1 MEAGLIPFLD
11 LVVDQGLPTLMPLWQ
26 KLENSPLPQPLADA
40 PQSVGQGSTE
50 QAGSPSTLVIIHVFD
65 PERLTSLLRRMK
77 SLPLLHDLV
86 ITTDTSEKALR
97 IEAIHKDILGD
108 GLRLRVD
115 VVANHGRDVLPF
127 WTMLRRYGAGYDYFL
142 KLHLKRTVHWDNCAN
157 SSGESFGGDAGAE
170 WTEDSL
176 RCLIPA
182 SNDACRSLLDWMSE
196 QQLGCLYPRP
206 YSVVARY
213 GWGNDRNFKIAASIL
228 RDFGHDEANLL
239 VPLVFP
245 AGNMF
250 WGSMSHFS
258 PLIPYFSD
266 ADLYPQ
272 EPLPTDGTF
281 LHATE
286 RCLSFLMASKGV
298 NVGILFPPAAANGD
312 SDVLRTLAL
321 DLAGLTSSGTDPTAG
336 TMGTGAFAL
345 NGLYLRLILEAR
357 EREQRI
363 RQQCDSLQQQIHF
376 YGRSRLRR
384 FLNRIKQLSA
394 GD

>member
-1 MEAGLIPFLD
+1 MEASLIPFLD

-26 KLENSPLPQPLADA
+26 KLEDSPLPQPLLAGPQLAA
-40 PQSVGQGSTE
+40 PGPIE
-50 QAGSPSTLVIIHVFD
+50 EAGRPRTLVVIHAFD
-65 PERLTSLLRRMK
+65 PERLTSLLRRMS

-86 ITTDTSEKALR
+86 ITTDTTEKALR
-97 IEAIHKDILGD
+97 IEAIHKDILGN
-108 GLRLRVD
+108 GLKLRVD

-127 WTMLRRYGAGYDYFL
+127 WTMLQKYGAGYDYFL
-142 KLHLKRTVHWDNCAN
+142 KLHLKRTIHWDNCAN
-157 SSGESFGGDAGAE
+157 SSGDSFGGDAGAE

-182 SNDACRSLLDWMSE
+182 SNEACRSLLDWMSA

-213 GWGNDRNFKIAASIL
+213 GWGNDMNFIIAARIL

-239 VPLVFP
+239 VPLIFP

-250 WGSMSHFS
+250 WGSMRHFS
-258 PLIPYFSD
+258 HLITYFSD
-266 ADLYPQ
+266 AALYPE

-298 NVGILFPPAAANGD
+298 NVGVLFPPAEAARHP
-312 SDVLRTLAL
+312 DVLRAL
-321 DLAGLTSSGTDPTAG
+321 PLNLAGLTSSAAEPTSETVGA
-336 TMGTGAFAL
+336 GAFAL
-345 NGLYLRLILEAR
+345 HGLYLRLILEAR

-363 RQQCDSLQQQIHF
+363 RRERDSLQQQIHF

-384 FLNRIKQLSA
+384 LLNRLRRTSGGQ
-394 GD
+394 